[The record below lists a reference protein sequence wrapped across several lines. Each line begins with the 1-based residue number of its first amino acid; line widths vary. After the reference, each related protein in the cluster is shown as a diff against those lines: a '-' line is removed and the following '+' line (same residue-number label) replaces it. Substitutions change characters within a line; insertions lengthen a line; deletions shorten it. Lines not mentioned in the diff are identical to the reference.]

1 MAKQTITFVLDTNRD
16 RDVLRWLEGQANKSS
31 AIREAIR
38 AQMDRADVTLRD
50 VLAAIQDLKRH
61 NGTPPATG
69 KRNIKKKLGKNQKDN
84 NWGKSCNVRTPP
96 KDSEP
101 AAARGRSRV
110 KDQSAQKNTFDFQNH
125 IPQCVRC
132 IDV

>member
-16 RDVLRWLEGQANKSS
+16 RDVLRWLEGQANKSL

-61 NGTPPATG
+61 NGRPAATG
-69 KRNIKKKLGKNQKDN
+69 EGAAGIGD
-84 NWGKSCNVRTPP
+84 
-96 KDSEP
+96 EP
-101 AAARGRSRV
+101 A
-110 KDQSAQKNTFDFQNH
+110 
-125 IPQCVRC
+125 
-132 IDV
+132 DVAVVLDSLGL

>member
-61 NGTPPATG
+61 NGTPALTGEATVG
-69 KRNIKKKLGKNQKDN
+69 NGD
-84 NWGKSCNVRTPP
+84 
-96 KDSEP
+96 EP
-101 AAARGRSRV
+101 A
-110 KDQSAQKNTFDFQNH
+110 
-125 IPQCVRC
+125 
-132 IDV
+132 DVAVALDNLGL